1 MQNFYIMNNF
11 LKNIIPPFIIKV
23 IKALN
28 KNLILVYKYLKYPS
42 ASIRL
47 SNVYLYYGNIYPYEK
62 QFNIDKFI
70 GLTLIPLFKKD
81 VRHNALSRLPWND
94 NSIEKIQS
102 QDVFEHIHLEKLPI
116 VFDDIF
122 RVLKPNGIFRLS
134 LPDYNSPALLG
145 DCVFDDKGNILADLS
160 SGSSIIYDKNIPGL
174 RVLNSENG
182 GPHLWFPTYN
192 KVTELIYKSS
202 IKSCKNIVFYQYFED
217 KENFVCDSIPENEM
231 FVLRAA
237 PHDNRAR
244 GKPISIVI
252 DFIK

>member
-1 MQNFYIMNNF
+1 MNNF
-11 LKNIIPPFIIKV
+11 LKNIFPLFITKV

-28 KNLILVYKYLKYPS
+28 KNLILAYKYIKYPS
-42 ASIRL
+42 ASIRM

-62 QFNIDKFI
+62 QFNINKFI
-70 GLTLIPLFKKD
+70 GLALNPLFKKD

-94 NSIEKIQS
+94 NTIEKIQS
-102 QDVFEHIHLEKLPI
+102 QDVFEHIHFEKLPN
-116 VFDDIF
+116 VLNDIF
-122 RVLKPNGIFRLS
+122 RVLKPNGVFRLS
-134 LPDYNSPALLG
+134 LPDYNSSALLS

-160 SGSSIIYDKNIPGL
+160 SGSSVIYDKKNGGL
-174 RVLNSENG
+174 KVLNSENDS
-182 GPHLWFPTYN
+182 PHLWFPTYDKLN
-192 KVTELIYKSS
+192 ELINNSS
-202 IKSCKNIVFYQYFED
+202 IKSCKNIVFYQYFKD

-237 PHDNRAR
+237 PHDNRAG